1 MTKKIIPYILILIIS
16 IFTGCTTKI
25 DFQEN
30 LVQHDLNQNLEKVK
44 SRQVNIIKNNT
55 SLVRSP
61 TTMAG
66 GVHKS
71 IIESDL
77 NEKILKSLLSQYFE
91 NIDITTNENSFLV
104 INSKIIDFQYK
115 NIMVP
120 SSGREAILTISIVVK
135 KENKIILDK
144 TYRETISE
152 GNIIFSLK
160 GFVPDDLNSQLFHR
174 IFLKFYNNYF
184 KPDLLKA
191 LEENK

>member
-1 MTKKIIPYILILIIS
+1 MIKKIIPYILILIIS

-30 LVQHDLNQNLEKVK
+30 LVLHDLNQNLEKVK

-144 TYRETISE
+144 TYKETISE